1 MRGLVRA
8 AYTIYRG
15 SPLHPHLGAA
25 IKRVLQVR
33 NRFVARAPFVHDVG
47 PFRMHIDLRQLID
60 TSIYT
65 MGTWEATSIATIR
78 RLLPA
83 GGTAIDV
90 GANIGF
96 MTLHMA
102 DCVGAAGR
110 VVSFEPTT
118 WAYDRLVANLALNDM
133 RQVSPERAGL
143 SDREARHDEVLV
155 PYSYPLVGDRPFMK
169 DSIVVVRLDRY
180 FEDHPIDRLDFIK
193 CDTDGWEAHVL
204 RGASA
209 TLRRFRP
216 ALLLEINPR
225 GLVEQG
231 ESVRSLVS
239 LLGDLGYGLHHEE
252 DLAPFDDLEA
262 VAERLA
268 RTGHDLDVVA
278 LHRDSEAAGRLVGQ
292 GRQSEA

>member
-1 MRGLVRA
+1 MRNLVRA
-8 AYTIYRG
+8 AYAVYRG
-15 SPLHPHLGAA
+15 SPLHPHLGGA
-25 IKRVLQVR
+25 IKRALMLR
-33 NRFVARAPFVHDVG
+33 NRFVSRTPFVHDLG
-47 PFRMHIDLRQLID
+47 SFRMHLDLGQLID

-83 GGTAIDV
+83 GGTAVDV

-110 VVSFEPTT
+110 VFSFEPTS
-118 WAYDRLVANLALNDM
+118 WAFERLGANLALNDM
-133 RQVSPERAGL
+133 RQVSAERAGL
-143 SDREARHDEVLV
+143 SDHEAHHEEVLV

-169 DSIVVVRLDRY
+169 DSIVLRRLDRY
-180 FEDHPIDRLDFIK
+180 FEEQPIERLDFIK

-204 RGASA
+204 RGAEA

-216 ALLLEINPR
+216 AILLEVNPR
-225 GLVEQG
+225 GLLEQN
-231 ESVRSLVS
+231 ESVRSVVS
-239 LLGDLGYGLHHEE
+239 LLSDLGYALHHEDSLE
-252 DLAPFDDLEA
+252 PFDDLEA

-268 RTGHDLDVVA
+268 RTGHDLDAVA
-278 LHRDSEAAGRLVGQ
+278 LHRESPARSGQ
-292 GRQSEA
+292 SDA